1 MVLHWRYIKKNTFLQ
16 ESPMIR
22 QFCLLIISIS
32 LLSCNH
38 PEGKKYERNQGSKKE
53 YNSAND
59 EINANFVQSETPNNN
74 SKLTRNVLKMELEN
88 GVRYVWI
95 EINGIRLRF
104 IFDTGASSICIS
116 PAEAT
121 VLYRQGT
128 LKKEDVLNVE
138 YFQDATGKISE
149 GTKVNLR
156 QVKIGDMIL
165 DNVEA
170 LVIDNVDATLL
181 LGQTVLE
188 RFGSIEI
195 DNVNSE
201 IIFK

>member
-1 MVLHWRYIKKNTFLQ
+1 MTQKLYIFI
-16 ESPMIR
+16 S
-22 QFCLLIISIS
+22 CLIFIG
-32 LLSCNH
+32 CNH
-38 PEGKKYERNQGSKKE
+38 PESKNFERNQGSKKVF
-53 YNSAND
+53 NSSND
-59 EINANFVQSETPNNN
+59 NTNSIQSENQNN
-74 SKLTRNVLKMELEN
+74 STKENKNVLKMELQN
-88 GVRYVWI
+88 GVRFVWI

-128 LKKEDVLNVE
+128 LQKQDILDVQ

-156 QVKIGDMIL
+156 EVKIGELIL
-165 DNVEA
+165 ENVEA
-170 LVIDNVDATLL
+170 LVVDNVNAPLL

-195 DNVNSE
+195 DNVNGE

>member
-1 MVLHWRYIKKNTFLQ
+1 MT
-16 ESPMIR
+16 R
-22 QFCLLIISIS
+22 QLWILIISIS
-32 LLSCNH
+32 LLGCNH

-53 YNSAND
+53 YNSASD
-59 EINANFVQSETPNNN
+59 EINVNAVQTENQNNISASN
-74 SKLTRNVLKMELEN
+74 HNVLEMELQN

-116 PAEAT
+116 PSEAT

-128 LKKEDVLNVE
+128 LSKEDILNTE

-156 QVKIGDMIL
+156 EVKIGDMIL
-165 DNVEA
+165 ENVEA
-170 LVIDNVDATLL
+170 LVIDNVNAPLL

-195 DNVNSE
+195 DNVNGQ
-201 IIFK
+201 IVFK

>member
-1 MVLHWRYIKKNTFLQ
+1 MN
-16 ESPMIR
+16 R
-22 QFCLLIISIS
+22 QLWTLIISIS

-53 YNSAND
+53 YNSASD
-59 EINANFVQSETPNNN
+59 EINLNTAQTVNQNN
-74 SKLTRNVLKMELEN
+74 SSVSNHNVLEMELQN
-88 GVRYVWI
+88 GVRYIWI

-128 LKKEDVLNVE
+128 LSKEDILNTE

-156 QVKIGDMIL
+156 EVKIGDMVLYNI
-165 DNVEA
+165 EA
-170 LVIDNVDATLL
+170 LVIDNVNAPLL

-195 DNVNSE
+195 DNVNGQ

>member
-1 MVLHWRYIKKNTFLQ
+1 MKFIFYTFIFCFVLLG
-16 ESPMIR
+16 
-22 QFCLLIISIS
+22 
-32 LLSCNH
+32 CNH

-53 YNSAND
+53 YKSSND
-59 EINANFVQSETPNNN
+59 EIYVNAVETEIPTNN
-74 SKLTRNVLKMELEN
+74 SPEYRNVLKMELQN
-88 GVRYVWI
+88 GVRFVWI

-128 LKKEDVLNVE
+128 LSDDDIIDKE

-149 GTKVNLR
+149 GTKINLR
-156 QVKIGDMIL
+156 TVKVGNITL
-165 DNVEA
+165 KNVSA
-170 LVIDNVDATLL
+170 TVIDNVDAPLL
-181 LGQTVLE
+181 LGQSVLE
-188 RFGSIEI
+188 NFGNIEI
-195 DNVNSE
+195 DNNNSL